1 MGTPESTE
9 PLAHRHHVHF
19 FGNIVIAFR
28 IASTSAQNAA
38 LKSSSHNQNLGVNPQ
53 VEVSLRKPVGTHIF
67 TFFLLVDHYLSD

>member
-1 MGTPESTE
+1 MGTPESAE
-9 PLAHRHHVHF
+9 PLAHRHHVHY

-28 IASTSAQNAA
+28 IVSTSAQKRCPN
-38 LKSSSHNQNLGVNPQ
+38 SSSHNQNLGVNPQ